1 MKTLLEI
8 WRLLDKRQQRR
19 LLLLLFVSLF
29 MAFSTLGGIAAVL
42 PFFTVLADPQSIH
55 RSALLASLY
64 ERAHFHDE
72 RTFQITLALGFI
84 GTVLAAN
91 AINLL
96 GTLAMTRYAY
106 SVGNTFYT
114 RLFAEYLHSDY
125 AFHLGTN
132 SATLSRNVL
141 YEAGRVS
148 VGIVQNALALT
159 ANLATTVVIM
169 ASVIILNP
177 LVAVAAIGGLGLPY
191 LLIYMLVRR
200 RLLRNGVLE
209 SEYFAQRIRV
219 VNESFGVIKEIIV
232 LQTQGSFVNRFNRS
246 CEAIART
253 AVSTLAIS
261 LAPKHVLECLTVA
274 GLAAVA
280 MLLSGRSPDGGP
292 WLAQLTF
299 IGFAAYR
306 LLPALQQAFVAVVK
320 IRADSPALENIATD
334 LRGARAAGDVRKPPV
349 IDPAWRGRPLREIEL
364 QGVSFRYSGERPA
377 AVCNATLRIP
387 AGAMVGF
394 IGPNGSGKTTTVDM
408 ILGLLAPQAGHVKVD
423 GIVLD
428 DTNRGHWRS
437 TVAYVPQHLSLID
450 ATVAEN
456 IALGVA
462 ASEIDRARLHQA
474 TRMASVDEFV
484 KSWPHGYEELVG
496 ERGVRL
502 SGGQRQ
508 RIGIARALYRDA
520 SLLVLDEATSAL
532 DGLIEEELV
541 GTLESLRGRR
551 TIILIAHR
559 LSAVRT
565 CDLLFEF
572 EDGQVVAG
580 GSYQQLL
587 RQSERLRRMVDR
599 VAAERSH
606 R

>member
-1 MKTLLEI
+1 
-8 WRLLDKRQQRR
+8 
-19 LLLLLFVSLF
+19 
-29 MAFSTLGGIAAVL
+29 
-42 PFFTVLADPQSIH
+42 
-55 RSALLASLY
+55 
-64 ERAHFHDE
+64 
-72 RTFQITLALGFI
+72 LALGFI

-106 SVGNTFYT
+106 SIGNTFYT

-125 AFHLGTN
+125 AFHLGTD
-132 SATLSRNVL
+132 SVTLSRNVL

-148 VGIVQNALALT
+148 VGIVQNALALA
-159 ANLATTVVIM
+159 ANLATIVVIM
-169 ASVIILNP
+169 ASVVLLNP

-232 LQTQGSFVNRFNRS
+232 LQTQRSFVNRFDRT

-280 MLLSGRSPDGGP
+280 MLLSGRSPDGGS

-334 LRGARAAGDVRKPPV
+334 LRRARAAGDIRKPPA
-349 IDPAWRGRPLREIEL
+349 IDPDWRGRPLREIEL
-364 QGVSFRYSGERPA
+364 RGVSFRYSGERPA
-377 AVCNATLRIP
+377 AVRSATLRIP
-387 AGAMVGF
+387 GGAMVGF
-394 IGPNGSGKTTTVDM
+394 IGSNGSGKTTTVDM
-408 ILGLLAPQAGHVKVD
+408 ILGLLAPQSGQVEVD

-428 DTNRGHWRS
+428 DTNRAHWRAN
-437 TVAYVPQHLSLID
+437 VAYVPQHLFLID

-462 ASEIDRARLHQA
+462 ASEIDRARLRQA
-474 TRMASVDEFV
+474 ARMASVDEFV
-484 KSWPHGYEELVG
+484 ESWPHGYEELVG

-520 SLLVLDEATSAL
+520 SLLVLDEATNAL
-532 DGLIEEELV
+532 DGLIEQELV

-559 LSAVRT
+559 LSTVRT

-572 EDGQVVAG
+572 EDGEVVAS

-587 RQSERLRRMVDR
+587 RQSQRLRHMVDR

-606 R
+606 S